1 MKTLYLWIMLAMLAM
16 ASCSSHDEPELIE
29 PVPPA
34 QEDEPKTVNVQFVVG
49 EYPAFASQGNASDDD
64 KTAWSEADEIFVT
77 FTSPKLG
84 KKTAVLTYRNNAWTT
99 GSTLSYIEGETPEV
113 TALYA
118 PCYQY
123 KDGALTLKNGSL
135 PGLTEYISVNATV
148 SGDKVNVRFTNTDR
162 TYSRLCISTF
172 AGQTLTITT
181 TGFTPAGATSETTES
196 YTLKADNQGSI
207 FLYGAIKTGAIVKVE
222 SEGVLWTNHTFSSA
236 IQSGKSYTLQV
247 QPPVMGQSVVFVEG
261 VNEESG

>member
-99 GSTLSYIEGETPEV
+99 GSTLSYSV
-113 TALYA
+113 YTAILLLFPA
-118 PCYQY
+118 
-123 KDGALTLKNGSL
+123 SL
-135 PGLTEYISVNATV
+135 ATEYNTTVPSLNSGIS
-148 SGDKVNVRFTNTDR
+148 
-162 TYSRLCISTF
+162 
-172 AGQTLTITT
+172 
-181 TGFTPAGATSETTES
+181 
-196 YTLKADNQGSI
+196 
-207 FLYGAIKTGAIVKVE
+207 
-222 SEGVLWTNHTFSSA
+222 FSSNLL
-236 IQSGKSYTLQV
+236 TN
-247 QPPVMGQSVVFVEG
+247 P
-261 VNEESG
+261 

>member
-84 KKTAVLTYRNNAWTT
+84 KKTAVLTYRNNR
-99 GSTLSYIEGETPEV
+99 STCLMK
-113 TALYA
+113 L
-118 PCYQY
+118 
-123 KDGALTLKNGSL
+123 
-135 PGLTEYISVNATV
+135 
-148 SGDKVNVRFTNTDR
+148 
-162 TYSRLCISTF
+162 
-172 AGQTLTITT
+172 
-181 TGFTPAGATSETTES
+181 
-196 YTLKADNQGSI
+196 
-207 FLYGAIKTGAIVKVE
+207 
-222 SEGVLWTNHTFSSA
+222 
-236 IQSGKSYTLQV
+236 
-247 QPPVMGQSVVFVEG
+247 
-261 VNEESG
+261 